1 MNEAPANSRPFYGW
15 AMLVIAIFMAGA
27 TMPGQTVLV
36 SLYKDKIGEDIG
48 LSLTTVALAYMIGT
62 ILAGLPLPVVG
73 RIADRAG
80 LRVTVFGVALA
91 FAAPLAG
98 ARVVPGFATLTLAF
112 FGIRFLGQG
121 ALGMLCG
128 HTISMWF
135 ERRLGFVHA
144 LLAML
149 GFALFSTILQQPTAW
164 LIAKLGW
171 KNALLVL
178 AGMVLL
184 FTIPSVLFV
193 FKNKPEDIGQH
204 LDGDPVE
211 HSTHDMAHGGPPPPN
226 DPAFTVR
233 EAVATPAYW
242 ILLAHLVA
250 SGFVGTALLFHMG
263 PMIQQAGLAGSAAQ
277 VATANMS
284 WPIAFGLMTPLVGPL
299 ADRYTP
305 NQLLPFALVLML
317 LGTLVATAGVRAL
330 GGDANVVPLMVGAM
344 TLYGASQA
352 IIVGFCNPAIA
363 RYFGRTHHGAIR
375 GFVATA
381 MVMGTGGGPYLVAA
395 CADAVNNDFAAPMLL
410 CALITIPL
418 AVSLA
423 WLRPP
428 LPRSAQVSDRDV
440 DSS

>member
-1 MNEAPANSRPFYGW
+1 MHATSDNARPFYGW
-15 AMLVIAIFMAGA
+15 TMLVVAVFMAGA

-36 SLYKDKIGEDIG
+36 SLYKDEIGADIG
-48 LSLTTVALAYMIGT
+48 LSLTSVALAYMVGT

-91 FAAPLAG
+91 FAATLAG
-98 ARVVPGFATLTLAF
+98 TRYVTGFATLTLAF

-121 ALGMLCG
+121 ALGMLSG
-128 HTISMWF
+128 HTIAMWF
-135 ERRLGFVHA
+135 ERRLGFAHA
-144 LLAML
+144 LVAVL
-149 GFALFSTILQQPTAW
+149 GFALFGFVLQQPTAW
-164 LIAKLGW
+164 LIAALGW
-171 KNALLVL
+171 RDALLAL

-184 FTIPSVLFV
+184 FTIPPVLFV
-193 FKNKPEDIGQH
+193 FKNRPEDIGQH

-211 HSTHDMAHGGPPPPN
+211 HEVHDTTHGGPPPAD

-233 EAVATPAYW
+233 EALATPAYW

-250 SGFVGTALLFHMG
+250 SGFVGTALIFHMG
-263 PMIQQAGLAGSAAQ
+263 PMMRQAGLEGSAAQ

-284 WPIAFGLMTPLVGPL
+284 WPVVFGISTLIVGPL

-305 NQLLPFALVLML
+305 NQLLPISLVLMM
-317 LGTLVATAGVRAL
+317 LGTLAATLGVRAP
-330 GGDANVVPLMVGAM
+330 GGAESVVPIMSGTMALF
-344 TLYGASQA
+344 GASQA
-352 IIVGFCNPAIA
+352 IIVGVCNPAIA
-363 RYFGRTHHGAIR
+363 RYYGRTHHGAIR

-395 CADAVNNDFAAPMLL
+395 CADWAGEDFAPALLL
-410 CALITIPL
+410 CALITAPL
-418 AVSLA
+418 ALSLA

-428 LPRSAQVSDRDV
+428 TKP
-440 DSS
+440 